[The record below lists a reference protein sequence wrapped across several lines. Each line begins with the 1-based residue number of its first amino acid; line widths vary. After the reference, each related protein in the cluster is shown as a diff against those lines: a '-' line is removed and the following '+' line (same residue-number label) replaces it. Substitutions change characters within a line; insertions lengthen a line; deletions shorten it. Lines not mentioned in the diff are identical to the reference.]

1 MQEWN
6 NVHVSGSGG
15 CTSMAP
21 HGDSIVTGGQEG
33 KINVLTPSSRSPIK
47 VGQIIMATIYIY
59 TVLS

>member
-1 MQEWN
+1 
-6 NVHVSGSGG
+6 
-15 CTSMAP
+15 MAT